1 MRVGEVA
8 AVRSIRKRGPAEAA
22 WQVDARAPLQQLL
35 HQRQMAVDCG
45 GEQQGVGCGLTVASS
60 SRAER
65 VDQPALAQPLDHLLQ
80 LALCRRMLDLF
91 GK

>member
-35 HQRQMAVDCG
+35 HQRQVAVARGDV
-45 GEQQGVGCGLTVASS
+45 QQI
-60 SRAER
+60 
-65 VDQPALAQPLDHLLQ
+65 
-80 LALCRRMLDLF
+80 
-91 GK
+91 